1 MASKKVESSYMEV
14 LFGWPRSRL
23 FDAAAKRLKRPSDLQ
38 KEIMLDPSCSEDA
51 IPPGA
56 KKKLGRTIDTK

>member
-1 MASKKVESSYMEV
+1 MASKKVESSYREV

-23 FDAAAKRLKRPSDLQ
+23 FDFAAKRLKRPSDLE
-38 KEIMLDPSCSEDA
+38 KKIMLDASCSEDA

-56 KKKLGRTIDTK
+56 SEKGSAER

>member
-1 MASKKVESSYMEV
+1 MVSKKVESSCREV

-23 FDAAAKRLKRPSDLQ
+23 FDVAAKRLKRPSNLE

-56 KKKLGRTIDTK
+56 REIG